1 MRPVFNYPPLF
12 SDTSLDR
19 EACYTEM
26 HPALLAGLALTF
38 VGPTGTLHGIPL
50 PVLAPRRAVARSPL
64 LAAVADGGP
73 SPLPVPS
80 AAPPPPPAAVS
91 IRERNSVLAVLAAA
105 FLNLLGFTMTIPIT
119 PALKR
124 HFSLQVGASFGM
136 LTSAYPLGMMVGLA
150 LWPQLS
156 DRVGRRPVISISLFG
171 NFVGLA
177 LQGMALLRQ
186 WPLPALLALRV
197 FTGSCSGSSP
207 VAKAYLADVGAASG
221 QLPKYVAWR
230 DAASTL
236 AYIVGPTLGG
246 LLYSASGASLAAVV
260 GTSAVG
266 SLLAA
271 VLVAVFVRE
280 DGSPSDRRQQ
290 GSNPTELRS
299 TGSGK
304 SVPTDNLPGADDQIV
319 ACPLGARLVTAVA
332 TVCVVSGLF
341 SCGAATFDSYF
352 GVLAMVRH
360 RRRRR
365 RPAPPPP
372 I

>member
-1 MRPVFNYPPLF
+1 
-12 SDTSLDR
+12 
-19 EACYTEM
+19 M

-38 VGPTGTLHGIPL
+38 VGPTGTLHATPL

-64 LAAVADGGP
+64 LVAVADGGA
-73 SPLPVPS
+73 SPLPAAS
-80 AAPPPPPAAVS
+80 APPPPPPPAVS

-171 NFVGLA
+171 NFLGLA
-177 LQGMALLRQ
+177 LQGMALLKQ

-221 QLPKYVAWR
+221 QLPRYVAWR

-246 LLYSASGASLAAVV
+246 LLYSG
-260 GTSAVG
+260 
-266 SLLAA
+266 
-271 VLVAVFVRE
+271 
-280 DGSPSDRRQQ
+280 
-290 GSNPTELRS
+290 
-299 TGSGK
+299 
-304 SVPTDNLPGADDQIV
+304 
-319 ACPLGARLVTAVA
+319 
-332 TVCVVSGLF
+332 
-341 SCGAATFDSYF
+341 
-352 GVLAMVRH
+352 
-360 RRRRR
+360 
-365 RPAPPPP
+365 
-372 I
+372 

>member
-1 MRPVFNYPPLF
+1 
-12 SDTSLDR
+12 
-19 EACYTEM
+19 M

-38 VGPTGTLHGIPL
+38 VGPTGTLHATPL

-64 LAAVADGGP
+64 LAAVADGGA
-73 SPLPVPS
+73 SPLPAAS
-80 AAPPPPPAAVS
+80 APPPPPPPAVS

-171 NFVGLA
+171 NFLGLA
-177 LQGMALLRQ
+177 LQGMALLKQ

-221 QLPKYVAWR
+221 QLPRYVAWR

-246 LLYSASGASLAAVV
+246 LLYSASGASLSAVV

-290 GSNPTELRS
+290 
-299 TGSGK
+299 
-304 SVPTDNLPGADDQIV
+304 
-319 ACPLGARLVTAVA
+319 
-332 TVCVVSGLF
+332 
-341 SCGAATFDSYF
+341 
-352 GVLAMVRH
+352 VR
-360 RRRRR
+360 
-365 RPAPPPP
+365 P
-372 I
+372 